1 MTPHGTGR
9 LVVVG
14 GRVMLGATDVLAD
27 DLLRL
32 EPALKWRTD
41 PPEDTRRDDDAERT
55 VELRA

>member
-1 MTPHGTGR
+1 MTPHSTGR

-32 EPALKWRTD
+32 KPALKWRTE
-41 PPEDTRRDDDAERT
+41 PAEDTRPDEEAERA
-55 VELRA
+55 VELRP